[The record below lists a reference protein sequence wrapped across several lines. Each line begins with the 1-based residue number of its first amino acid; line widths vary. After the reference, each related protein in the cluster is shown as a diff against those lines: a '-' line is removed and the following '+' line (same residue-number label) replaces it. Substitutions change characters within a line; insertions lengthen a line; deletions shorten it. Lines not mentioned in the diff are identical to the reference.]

1 MTETSTP
8 AEQRA
13 ALQRQIDE
21 LDLSTYQAIK
31 AAFDAV
37 GAQNLK
43 GNLAALFDAS
53 DATARQRSATS
64 DPNALL
70 SNALSALENVP
81 SIAQSKIDQLTAKLA
96 EPEVDEPGEPEA
108 A

>member
-21 LDLSTYQAIK
+21 LDLSTYRAIK
-31 AAFDAV
+31 AAFDAT

-43 GNLAALFDAS
+43 TNLAALFDAG
-53 DATARQRSATS
+53 DTTARQRSATS

-81 SIAQSKIDQLTAKLA
+81 SIAQTKIDQLNAKLA
-96 EPEVDEPGEPEA
+96 TPEVDEPGEEA

>member
-1 MTETSTP
+1 MTDTTTP

-13 ALQRQIDE
+13 SLQRQIDE

-31 AAFDAV
+31 AAFDAT

-43 GNLAALFDAS
+43 ANLAALFDDS
-53 DATARQRSATS
+53 DTTARQRSATS

-81 SIAQSKIDQLTAKLA
+81 SIAQSKIDQLNAKLA
-96 EPEVDEPGEPEA
+96 EPEVEAGDEA